1 LFSREKVAQT
11 HIYATCDVVVY
22 VHAALS
28 TAGVWSFAGREFV
41 LFVVEPLAWKTG
53 GGGSGARAL
62 CEIIS

>member
-1 LFSREKVAQT
+1 M
-11 HIYATCDVVVY
+11 VY

-53 GGGSGARAL
+53 GGGGGMAAARAL
-62 CEIIS
+62 SAKLFHEYLFAARDACSR